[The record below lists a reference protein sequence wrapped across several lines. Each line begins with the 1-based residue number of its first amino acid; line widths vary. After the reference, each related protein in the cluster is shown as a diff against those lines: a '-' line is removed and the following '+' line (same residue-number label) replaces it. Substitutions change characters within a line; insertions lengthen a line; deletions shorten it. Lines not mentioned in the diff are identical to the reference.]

1 MNRCLLLSFACL
13 LATTT
18 PAQMLL
24 TTDATSDKVI
34 AFDPWN
40 GALLSSSLFS
50 IPDLVQVAAIDVN
63 GEIWISEQVGDRITR
78 RDLAGNI
85 LGVIGPTFPGGGL
98 DNIRGMAFVAGQVY
112 VTNAG
117 TDNGAPGNA
126 IVVFDAAGTFVQSFS
141 TTNLASSPFAVLDF
155 EGDILVSGFSN
166 NKDVYRFTLL
176 GAPIGTFHDSATI
189 SLAHGLARAADDNVW
204 CIGFSSQNA
213 CKLDEVTGAVLQS
226 FPAPGTPRGIYEL
239 GNGNVMWTN
248 GTGVHIWNPTTGI
261 STQVFAGNCYH
272 LSLYGGSIAA
282 SASSYGS
289 GCGGLSLG
297 AAGLPQLGNST
308 FALLV
313 ANVPAVSP
321 IAFVAFG
328 SAQILPGIDLAGIG
342 MAGCFG
348 LTTFDLGLYTGGPVA
363 SGVSTTPLPI
373 PNVGA
378 LSGATLAVQGASFS
392 LATALGLASSNG
404 VWLVLGN

>member
-1 MNRCLLLSFACL
+1 MRRHLLLPLSCL
-13 LATTT
+13 LAAAT

-24 TTDATSDKVI
+24 TTDATSDAVV
-34 AFDPWN
+34 AFDPFN
-40 GALLSSSLFS
+40 GALLFSSLFP
-50 IPDLVQVAAIDVN
+50 IPNTVQVAAIDVN
-63 GEIWISEQVGDRITR
+63 GEIWISEQTGDRITR
-78 RDLAGNI
+78 RDLTGNI

-98 DNIRGMAFVAGQVY
+98 DNIRGMAFVGGQVY

-117 TDNGAPGNA
+117 TANGAPGNA
-126 IVVFDAAGTFVQSFS
+126 IVVFDAAGNFVQSFA
-141 TTNLASSPFAVLDF
+141 TTNLATSPFAVLEF
-155 EGDILVSGFSN
+155 QGDILVSGFSN
-166 NKDVYRFTLL
+166 NKDIYRFTL
-176 GAPIGTFHDSATI
+176 GGVPVGIFHDSTTI
-189 SLAHGLARAADDNVW
+189 NPAHGLARAADGNVW
-204 CIGFSSQNA
+204 CIGFTSQNA
-213 CKLDEVTGAVLQS
+213 CKLDATTGAVLQS
-226 FPAPGTPRGIYEL
+226 FAAPSTPRGIYEL

-248 GTGVHIWNPTTGI
+248 GTGVHIWNPATGT

-272 LSLYGGSIAA
+272 LNLYGASGTA
-282 SASSYGS
+282 SATQYGI
-289 GCGGLSLG
+289 GCDGLFLG
-297 AAGLPQLGNST
+297 TAGLPQLGNST

-363 SGVSTTPLPI
+363 SGVSTMPLPI

-378 LSGATLAVQGASFS
+378 LSGATFAVQGASFS